1 MIADWRGVPS
11 GRVAVLRTPP
21 RAMTAVSERLRLRP
35 APFGPDS
42 AAACGVLASR
52 SMERPDLEAR
62 TAAFAAAAF
71 RLADLVR
78 LKPGGRRAADQ
89 LLDCATSIGA
99 NYRASARA
107 RSRDEFIAKLGTVN
121 EESDEAVYWLEFIG
135 NVQLADEALV
145 APLLDEAKQLRAIF
159 ATSCETARRNRRRM
173 RRSTTWSTTSS
184 SRPPSPRPSR
194 ARRSPPTFGGVAGH
208 RTAITSRRPTP

>member
-1 MIADWRGVPS
+1 MPHGPRLS
-11 GRVAVLRTPP
+11 LR
-21 RAMTAVSERLRLRP
+21 
-35 APFGPDS
+35 S
-42 AAACGVLASR
+42 AASQ
-52 SMERPDLEAR
+52 
-62 TAAFAAAAF
+62 
-71 RLADLVR
+71 LVR
-78 LKPGGRRAADQ
+78 QRLVARRELQGDRVNAIAEPGGRRAADQ

-173 RRSTTWSTTSS
+173 RRREASDG
-184 SRPPSPRPSR
+184 R
-194 ARRSPPTFGGVAGH
+194 
-208 RTAITSRRPTP
+208 